1 MTQITEVLIQRLV
14 EKGLSPETI
23 PGFVRDVANTISEDP
38 HTELDI
44 VNKRLWML
52 GWNPIEL
59 DYHTFQLLIANLEI
73 RYFWNYRC

>member
-14 EKGLSPETI
+14 EKGLLLETI
-23 PGFVRDVANTISEDP
+23 PGFVRDVANTISENR
-38 HTELDI
+38 HTELDV

-59 DYHTFQLLIANLEI
+59 DYHTFQLLIANLERKI
-73 RYFWNYRC
+73 FPNY